1 MTLAGCPGCVAG
13 APMAATRAGRIT
25 TPTHELILPTIHC
38 SACIKAVED
47 VLSARPDIT
56 SARVNLSRKRVAIS
70 ASPDADPAPWIS
82 ALASIGF
89 EAHETRA
96 ATSVLANDGL
106 TLRLGIAG
114 FAMMNVMLLSV
125 AVWSG
130 ASDSTRDFLHW
141 IAATIA
147 LPAALF
153 CAQPFF
159 RSAWS
164 ALRVRRLNM
173 DVPISLAILLACGLS
188 LYETMTGGAHAYFDA
203 ALSLTFFLLGGRVLE
218 TRMRRAARS
227 AAADLAALE
236 PARVTKLVGETRVSC
251 PVDDVKAGDTLWLAA
266 GSRVPVDGI
275 LETGTAQVDRSAL
288 SGESD
293 AITVNARDTFTAGDV
308 LLSGPVTV
316 RTRVDAGDSTLRRL
330 VQLAAVAE
338 GARSRYTS
346 LASRAAGIYAP
357 VVHGLS
363 FAAFLGWA
371 YATGDVYHALTIAIA
386 TLIITC
392 PCALGLAVPAVA
404 TVATGRLFRA
414 GVLVKSETAL
424 ERLAEVD
431 TVVFDKTG
439 TLSNSA
445 LTPDAHMPP
454 TARSVLKAL
463 AEASDH
469 PLSRSVLAAVT
480 DIKAADVTAI
490 RERSGAGVTG
500 VWNRQ
505 PVALGSAAW
514 VGTEGGTV
522 LKIGSDI
529 YPLHRREQALPEAR
543 ETVDTLRAMGLTV
556 HILTGDA
563 RAHAE
568 KMAAFLNV
576 DHVHAEVTPDRK
588 QALIDDLQSNGSKAL
603 MVGDGLNDTLAL
615 TQAWASIAPGTALEA
630 SQNAADVVL
639 LGQHLSGIPMVLR
652 IARSARRR
660 ILENFALAAAY
671 NMVAIPLA
679 LAGFATPLMAA
690 LAMSSSSIT
699 VTLNALRTKAM
710 P

>member
-1 MTLAGCPGCVAG
+1 MTMASCPGCVAAG
-13 APMAATRAGRIT
+13 PVAEAAAVRNGL
-25 TPTHELILPTIHC
+25 PTHELILPTIHC
-38 SACIKAVED
+38 SACIQAVET
-47 VLSARPDIT
+47 LLNGRPDIAA
-56 SARVNLSRKRVAIS
+56 ARVNLSRKRVAIT
-70 ASPDADPAPWIS
+70 AGATADPAPWIT
-82 ALASIGF
+82 ALAGIGF
-89 EAHETRA
+89 EAHEARGTQK
-96 ATSVLANDGL
+96 SLEDDGL
-106 TLRLGIAG
+106 MLRLGISG

-130 ASDSTRDFLHW
+130 AADSTRDFLHW

-159 RSAWS
+159 HSAWAS
-164 ALRVRRLNM
+164 LRGGRLNM
-173 DVPISLAILLACGLS
+173 DVPISLAILLACSLS
-188 LYETMTGGAHAYFDA
+188 LYETMVGGEHAYFDA

-218 TRMRRAARS
+218 TRMRSAARS

-236 PARVTKLVGETRVSC
+236 PNRVLRIDGEARISC
-251 PVDDVKAGDTLWLAA
+251 PVDEIKAGDTLWLAA

-275 LETGTAQVDRSAL
+275 LINEAAQVDRSAL

-293 AITVNARDTFTAGDV
+293 AIAVSQGAVLTAGEV
-308 LLSGPVTV
+308 MLSGPVTL
-316 RTRVDAGDSTLRRL
+316 RTTVDASGSTLRRL
-330 VQLAAVAE
+330 IQLASIAE

-346 LASRAAGIYAP
+346 LATKAAGIYAP
-357 VVHGLS
+357 LVHGLS
-363 FAAFLGWA
+363 LAAFLGW
-371 YATGDVYHALTIAIA
+371 YFSTGDAYYALTIAIA

-439 TLSNSA
+439 TLSDSA
-445 LTPDAHMPP
+445 LVPDADMPEP
-454 TARSVLKAL
+454 ARAVLKAL
-463 AEASDH
+463 ASASNH
-469 PLSRSVLAAVT
+469 PLSRSVLPGLADVAVADVT
-480 DIKAADVTAI
+480 DISEH
-490 RERSGAGVTG
+490 RGAGIKG
-500 VWNRQ
+500 IWNGA
-505 PVALGSAAW
+505 PVALGDAGW
-514 VGTEGGTV
+514 LGQGIGTV
-522 LKIGSDI
+522 LQIDDTS
-529 YPLHRREQALPEAR
+529 YPLHRREQALPEAG
-543 ETVDTLRAMGLTV
+543 ETVRVLRKSGMIV
-556 HILTGDA
+556 HILTGDTQA
-563 RAHAE
+563 NADR
-568 KMAAFLNV
+568 MAADLGV
-576 DHVHAEVTPDRK
+576 DHVHASVSPELK
-588 QALIDDLQSNGSKAL
+588 QSLIQNLQADGHKVL

-639 LGQHLSGIPMVLR
+639 LGQHLSGIPTVLH

-660 ILENFALAAAY
+660 ILENFALAATY
-671 NMVAIPLA
+671 NMIAIPLC

-690 LAMSSSSIT
+690 LAMSTSSIT
-699 VTLNALRTKAM
+699 VTLNALRTKAA

>member
-1 MTLAGCPGCVAG
+1 
-13 APMAATRAGRIT
+13 MARATADRGGI
-25 TPTHELILPTIHC
+25 PTHELILPTIHC
-38 SACIKAVED
+38 SACIRAVEG
-47 VLSARPDIT
+47 VLNSRPDIA

-70 ASPDADPAPWIS
+70 AAPDADPAPWVT
-82 ALASIGF
+82 ALAAIGF
-89 EAHETRA
+89 EAHEVRNAQTP
-96 ATSVLANDGL
+96 SGDDGL

-130 ASDSTRDFLHW
+130 ATDSTRDFLHW

-159 RSAWS
+159 TSAWG
-164 ALRVRRLNM
+164 ALRTARLNM

-188 LYETMTGGAHAYFDA
+188 LYETMVGGEHAYFDA

-236 PARVTKLVGETRVSC
+236 PNRVTRLTGDTRVSL
-251 PVDDVKAGDTLWLAA
+251 PVDEVKIGDTLWLAA
-266 GSRVPVDGI
+266 GSRVPVDGV
-275 LETGTAQVDRSAL
+275 LLDLSAQVDRSAL

-293 AITVNARDTFTAGDV
+293 PISVAEGDTLTAGEV
-308 LLSGPVTV
+308 MLSGPVTL
-316 RTRVDAGDSTLRRL
+316 RTTVDASGSTLRRL
-330 VQLAAVAE
+330 IQLASVAE

-346 LASRAAGIYAP
+346 LATRAAGVYAP
-357 VVHGLS
+357 LVHGLS
-363 FAAFLGWA
+363 FAAFLGWSF
-371 YATGDVYHALTIAIA
+371 ATGDIYHALTIAIA

-392 PCALGLAVPAVA
+392 PCALGLAVPAVS

-424 ERLAEVD
+424 ERLAEID

-439 TLSNSA
+439 TLSDSA
-445 LTPDAHMPP
+445 LVPGAEIPEE
-454 TARSVLKAL
+454 ARAVLKAL
-463 AEASDH
+463 AGASNH
-469 PLSRSVLAAVT
+469 PLSRSVLPGLADVAAV
-480 DIKAADVTAI
+480 DLTAI
-490 RERSGAGVTG
+490 REERGAGIKA
-500 VWNRQ
+500 VWAGK
-505 PVALGSAAW
+505 PVALGDGAW
-514 VGTEGGTV
+514 IGQGQGTV
-522 LKIGSDI
+522 LRVGAQVW
-529 YPLHRREQALPEAR
+529 PMARRERAVPEAG
-543 ETVDTLRAMGLTV
+543 ETLRKLRAMGLGV
-556 HILTGDA
+556 HMLTGDSQA
-563 RAHAE
+563 NADR
-568 KMAAFLNV
+568 MAATLGV
-576 DHVHAEVTPDRK
+576 DHVHASVSPEMKQNLIHELQAEGRK
-588 QALIDDLQSNGSKAL
+588 VL

-639 LGQHLSGIPMVLR
+639 LGQQLSGIVMVVQ
-652 IARSARRR
+652 IARSARAR
-660 ILENFALAAAY
+660 ILENFALAALY
-671 NMVAIPLA
+671 NMIAIPLA

-690 LAMSSSSIT
+690 LAMSTSSIT
-699 VTLNALRTKAM
+699 VTLNALRTRAT

>member
-1 MTLAGCPGCVAG
+1 
-13 APMAATRAGRIT
+13 MAQAAAARGGL
-25 TPTHELILPTIHC
+25 PTHELILPTIHC
-38 SACIKAVED
+38 SACIRAVEG
-47 VLSARPDIT
+47 LLNARPDIA

-70 ASPDADPAPWIS
+70 AAPDADPAPWMT
-82 ALASIGF
+82 ALAGIGF
-89 EAHETRA
+89 EAHEARGA
-96 ATSVLANDGL
+96 GVANTDDGL

-130 ASDSTRDFLHW
+130 ATDSTRDFLHW

-159 RSAWS
+159 INAWS
-164 ALRVRRLNM
+164 ALKVRRLNM

-188 LYETMTGGAHAYFDA
+188 LYETMVGGEHAYFDA

-236 PARVTKLVGETRVSC
+236 PNRVTRVDGDARVSC
-251 PVDDVKAGDTLWLAA
+251 PVDEVKAGDTLWLAA
-266 GSRVPVDGI
+266 GSRVPVDGV
-275 LETGTAQVDRSAL
+275 LLAPNAQVDRSAL

-293 AITVNARDTFTAGDV
+293 AIAVSKGDV
-308 LLSGPVTV
+308 LTAGEVMLSGPVTL
-316 RTRVDAGDSTLRRL
+316 RTTVDASGSTLRRL
-330 VQLAAVAE
+330 IQLASVAE

-346 LASRAAGIYAP
+346 LATQAAGIYAP
-357 VVHGLS
+357 LVHGLS
-363 FAAFLGWA
+363 FAAFLGWV

-424 ERLAEVD
+424 ERLAEID

-439 TLSNSA
+439 TLSDSA
-445 LTPDAHMPP
+445 LVPAKDMPDD
-454 TARSVLKAL
+454 ARAVLKAL
-463 AEASDH
+463 ADASNH
-469 PLSRSVLAAVT
+469 PLSRSVLPAL
-480 DIKAADVTAI
+480 ADVGAAHVSGI
-490 RERSGAGVTG
+490 SEHRGAGVKGT
-500 VWNRQ
+500 WNGM
-505 PVALGSAAW
+505 PVALGDAAW
-514 VGTEGGTV
+514 IGQGVGTALQVGG
-522 LKIGSDI
+522 DI
-529 YPLHRREQALPEAR
+529 YPLARRERALPEAAA
-543 ETVDTLRAMGLTV
+543 TVQTLRAMGLNV
-556 HILTGDA
+556 HMLTGDSQ
-563 RAHAE
+563 AHADR
-568 KMAAFLNV
+568 MAATLDV
-576 DHVHAEVTPDRK
+576 DHVHASVGPEMK
-588 QALIDDLQSNGSKAL
+588 QALIHDLQAAGHKVL

-639 LGQHLSGIPMVLR
+639 LGQHLSGIGTVLH

-660 ILENFALAAAY
+660 ILENFALAALY
-671 NMVAIPLA
+671 NMIAIPLA
-679 LAGFATPLMAA
+679 LSGFASPLMAA
-690 LAMSSSSIT
+690 LAMSTSSIT
-699 VTLNALRTKAM
+699 VTLNALRTRAA

>member
-1 MTLAGCPGCVAG
+1 MTVASCPGCVAG
-13 APMAATRAGRIT
+13 APLAASSAARVGA
-25 TPTHELILPTIHC
+25 PTHELILPTIHC
-38 SACIKAVED
+38 SACIQAVET
-47 VLSARPDIT
+47 LLNARPDIAA
-56 SARVNLSRKRVAIS
+56 ARVNLSRKRVAIT
-70 ASPDADPAPWIS
+70 AAPEADPAPWVS
-82 ALASIGF
+82 ALAGIGF
-89 EAHETRA
+89 EAHEARGA
-96 ATSVLANDGL
+96 QGKSSDDGL
-106 TLRLGIAG
+106 MLRLGIAG

-130 ASDSTRDFLHW
+130 ATDSTRDFLHW

-159 RSAWS
+159 VSAWS
-164 ALRVRRLNM
+164 ALRVWRLNM
-173 DVPISLAILLACGLS
+173 DVPISLAIVLACGLS
-188 LYETMTGGAHAYFDA
+188 LYETSVGGEHAYFDA

-236 PARVTKLVGETRVSC
+236 PNRVIRVDGDSRVSC
-251 PVDDVKAGDTLWLAA
+251 PVDEIKAGDTLWLAA
-266 GSRVPVDGI
+266 GARVPVDGV
-275 LETGTAQVDRSAL
+275 LLASEAQVDRSAL

-293 AITVNARDTFTAGDV
+293 AISVSEGAVLSAGEV
-308 LLSGPVTV
+308 MLSGPITL
-316 RTRVDAGDSTLRRL
+316 RTTVDAAGSTLRRL
-330 VQLAAVAE
+330 IQLASVAE

-346 LASRAAGIYAP
+346 LATQAAGIYAP

-363 FAAFLGWA
+363 FAAFLGWSF
-371 YATGDVYHALTIAIA
+371 ATGDIYHALTIAIA

-392 PCALGLAVPAVA
+392 PCALGLAVPAVS

-439 TLSNSA
+439 TLSDSA
-445 LTPDAHMPP
+445 LVPGADMTQE
-454 TARSVLKAL
+454 ARGVLKAL

-469 PLSRSVLAAVT
+469 PLSRSVLPAL
-480 DIKAADVTAI
+480 ADVTAADVCEI
-490 RERSGAGVTG
+490 SEHRGLGVKGTFAGMSVLLGDSG
-500 VWNRQ
+500 
-505 PVALGSAAW
+505 W
-514 VGTEGGTV
+514 VGQGTGTV
-522 LKIGSDI
+522 LQIGDEVFA
-529 YPLHRREQALPEAR
+529 LERRERALPEA
-543 ETVDTLRAMGLTV
+543 EDTLRALQDMGLEV
-556 HILTGDA
+556 HMLTGDSQA
-563 RAHAE
+563 NADRMAE
-568 KMAAFLNV
+568 TLQV
-576 DHVHAEVTPDRK
+576 EHVHASVIPERK
-588 QALIDDLQSNGSKAL
+588 QALIHELQDAGQKVL

-639 LGQHLSGIPMVLR
+639 LGQHLSGIPDVIH
-652 IARSARRR
+652 IARSARAR
-660 ILENFALAAAY
+660 ILENFGLAALY
-671 NMVAIPLA
+671 NMIAIPLA

-690 LAMSSSSIT
+690 LAMSTSSIT
-699 VTLNALRTKAM
+699 VTLNALRTRAR